1 MSGEFSAVAK
11 GEGFSGGE
19 VDVGSVSVEEVIRN
33 GFSEIVSSEMS
44 ENFLIPSNDDQSAR
58 SNLTN
63 STKATGKSTTGTFQ
77 LLKGFISLAVAVIG
91 FGSNFVPVKKIDTG
105 DGLFFQWIFCTA
117 IWVVSLVV
125 HLIQNCPKFWPL
137 TMLGGFLWATGNIT
151 VIPIL
156 KTIGLGM
163 GVLIWAT
170 FSLLMGWASSRFGWF
185 GLNVQEVPS
194 PILNYIGTAMAAL
207 SAGIL
212 FFVKTENK
220 ELLSDEA
227 SPLMQEKDKENE
239 KDIETEKDSSQ
250 PSSSEEPAPDP
261 CWIDKLKASQKKLVG
276 SSLAMCSGLLYGSS
290 FAPVLYIKNH
300 AFKNDDKYFGA
311 SQFDI
316 DYVFAYCSGIILTS
330 TVYFLIYCGVKKN
343 KPSVYST
350 AILPAFFSG
359 LLWGIAN
366 SAWFL
371 ANYYLSAVIT
381 FPLVTAGPAVIS
393 LTWGVFYFKE
403 IKGARNF
410 IILAVVL
417 LVAITGTIL
426 IGLSKIKGIA

>member
-1 MSGEFSAVAK
+1 VRPHLAV
-11 GEGFSGGE
+11 
-19 VDVGSVSVEEVIRN
+19 V
-33 GFSEIVSSEMS
+33 
-44 ENFLIPSNDDQSAR
+44 L
-58 SNLTN
+58 

-194 PILNYIGTAMAAL
+194 PILNYIGTAMAKQFKSTYCAVYFFCL
-207 SAGIL
+207 SNICLICCLVL
-212 FFVKTENK
+212 F
-220 ELLSDEA
+220 LR
-227 SPLMQEKDKENE
+227 
-239 KDIETEKDSSQ
+239 
-250 PSSSEEPAPDP
+250 
-261 CWIDKLKASQKKLVG
+261 G

-381 FPLVTAGPAVIS
+381 FPLVTAVSIKKMLIFVTALVVN
-393 LTWGVFYFKE
+393 LTSQ
-403 IKGARNF
+403 N
-410 IILAVVL
+410 IL
-417 LVAITGTIL
+417 
-426 IGLSKIKGIA
+426 

>member
-1 MSGEFSAVAK
+1 MGEAWTQFLNTGMMGIVAPEERDRLMMSRV
-11 GEGFSGGE
+11 
-19 VDVGSVSVEEVIRN
+19 VVEN
-33 GFSEIVSSEMS
+33 SS
-44 ENFLIPSNDDQSAR
+44 LG
-58 SNLTN
+58 
-63 STKATGKSTTGTFQ
+63 TKATGKSTTGTFQ

-227 SPLMQEKDKENE
+227 SPLMQDF
-239 KDIETEKDSSQ
+239 Q